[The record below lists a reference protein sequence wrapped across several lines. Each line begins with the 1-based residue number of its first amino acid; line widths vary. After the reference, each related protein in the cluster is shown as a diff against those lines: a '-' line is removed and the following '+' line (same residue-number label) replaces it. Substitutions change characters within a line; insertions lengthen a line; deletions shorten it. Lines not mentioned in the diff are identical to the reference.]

1 MDKIFEMAIYNRK
14 TLVGFL
20 KDMTYKQLVTI
31 PKNFNNSIF
40 WNIAHI
46 LVTQQLLTYKLSGLP
61 LKISSNLVK
70 KYTKGSKATT
80 NITKEEIEYIK
91 NNLVSSVLKVQEDY
105 NNNVFKNYTPYLT
118 SVDISLN
125 NIDDA
130 LKFSAFHDGIH
141 LGVILSIKKIV

>member
-1 MDKIFEMAIYNRK
+1 MNKIFETAIFNRK
-14 TLVGFL
+14 TLVRFL
-20 KDMTYKQLVTI
+20 DEMTHKQLITI
-31 PKNFNNSIF
+31 PENFNNSIF

-61 LKISSNLVK
+61 LKIDSNLVK

-80 NITKEEIEYIK
+80 NITKEEIKYVK
-91 NNLVSSVLKVQEDY
+91 NNLISSVLKTQEDY
-105 NNNVFKNYTPYLT
+105 KKGIFKSYNSYLT

-141 LGVILSIKKIV
+141 LGVIMSIKKLV

>member
-1 MDKIFEMAIYNRK
+1 MDKIFETAIFNRK
-14 TLVGFL
+14 ILVGFL
-20 KDMTYKQLVTI
+20 EEMTHKQLVAI
-31 PKNFNNSIF
+31 PENFNNSIF

-61 LKISSNLVK
+61 LKINSDLVK

-80 NITKEEIEYIK
+80 NITKEEVEYVK
-91 NNLVSSVLKVQEDY
+91 NNLVSSVLKVQKDY
-105 NNNVFKNYTPYLT
+105 NKNVFKKYTPYLT

-130 LKFSAFHDGIH
+130 LQFNAFHDGIH
-141 LGVILSIKKIV
+141 LGVILSIKKLV